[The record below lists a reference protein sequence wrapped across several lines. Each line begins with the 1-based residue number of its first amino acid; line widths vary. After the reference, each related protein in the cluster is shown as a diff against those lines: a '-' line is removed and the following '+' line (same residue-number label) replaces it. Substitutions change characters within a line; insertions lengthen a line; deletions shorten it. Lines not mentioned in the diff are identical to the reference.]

1 MRLAVT
7 GSRGQLAS
15 ALLEV
20 AQARGAEVVTL
31 CRPRFDLA
39 DAPSVAETIGGLD
52 ADVLINAAAYTA
64 VDRAE
69 TEEAAAFAANAH
81 GAGFVAR
88 ACAARGMPI
97 IHVSTDYV
105 FDGRKNAPYVET
117 DFTSP
122 LCVYGRSKRDG
133 EEQVARACAEHIILR
148 TAWVHSPFGANF
160 VKTMLRLGKER
171 DEISVVND
179 QLGTPTYAPHLAE
192 AIVTIAQRMLA
203 EPASI
208 AWGVYHCANDGEATW
223 HDVAVAAFQ
232 SSLALGGQFACVRPM
247 PSSAYPVAAKRP
259 MNSRLDSTK
268 LAGAFDVRLPAWQ
281 DGVKLGVARLLAAE
295 GG

>member
-1 MRLAVT
+1 MKLAVT

-15 ALLEV
+15 ALREE

-39 DAPSVAETIGGLD
+39 NAVSVAEAVSTLD
-52 ADVLINAAAYTA
+52 VDVLINAAAYTA

-69 TEEAAAFAANAH
+69 AEQAAAFAANAQ

-88 ACAARGMPI
+88 ACAERGIPI

-117 DFTSP
+117 DPTSP
-122 LCVYGRSKRDG
+122 VCVYGRSKRDG
-133 EEQVARACAEHIILR
+133 EDQVARACAEHIILR

-171 DEISVVND
+171 DEISVVSD

-203 EPASI
+203 EPANI
-208 AWGVYHCANDGEATW
+208 GWGVYHCANGGEGTW

-232 SSLALGGQFACVRPM
+232 SSLALGGPFARVRPI
-247 PSSAYPVAAKRP
+247 PSSAYPVAAQRP

-268 LAGAFDVRLPAWQ
+268 LAEVLGVQLPDWRR
-281 DGVKLGVARLLAAE
+281 GVELGVARLLAAE
-295 GG
+295 RG